1 MSEVGRLLRYTRPY
15 AVPLAASIVLMSL
28 VGASQA
34 LMVRLIPPL
43 FDRVL
48 SPSSLEGAVTVTV
61 ANKGMTSNPGNFT
74 VGTPNGPDVTSLEP
88 AAVPPG
94 GPTFQLTVN
103 GARFTNES
111 VVRFNGEALKTRFV
125 RDNKL
130 IATVPSALIVAGR
143 PIKLFEVPVVGWKLN
158 LSDLMP
164 NGVHN
169 IWTSVAIG
177 IIFAFLMKGLC
188 DYAANYIINY
198 VGFSAVTDIR
208 QQVFERVLHQDAS
221 FFQENSTGGLMSSI
235 MNDIDKIQVAV
246 SHLLADWFRQF
257 FSVTFLLAAVLQA
270 NWRLAVVALT
280 VLPFVLVPTMRLG
293 RRIRRTTRSTQDYTA
308 ELNTILQETI
318 SGHQVVKT
326 FGNEEIEANR
336 FLQTA
341 KRLKRSNLRY
351 VAQQALA
358 SPVIEFFAALTLVG
372 LLSYARTQ
380 ITKGGLTAG
389 EFSAFVIALMLL
401 YEPVKR
407 LTGIHNFF
415 QQALG
420 ASQRVFEY
428 LDRDRIVANKPGA
441 VKLHKFEKAI
451 QFENVT
457 FRYPKTEELVLDGLN
472 LTVKAGEIVAIV
484 GPSGAGKTTIAN
496 LVPRFYDVTG
506 GTLKIDGRDLCDL
519 QLESLRQKIGIV
531 AQDTF
536 LFNDTVAA
544 NIGYGRPGATMDDV
558 RSAARTA
565 MAEGFI
571 EQMPQGF
578 ETIIGERGQKL
589 SGGQRQ
595 RIAIARA
602 LLKNAPILI
611 LDEATSHLDTES
623 ESQVQGALA
632 NLMANRTVIVIAHRL
647 STVRRADKIVVLD
660 RGRIAE
666 TGKHEALVIGGGLY
680 QRLHELQFLEADV

>member
-1 MSEVGRLLRYTRPY
+1 MSEVPRLLRYTKPY
-15 AVPLAASIVLMSL
+15 ALPLGASIILMSF

-34 LMVRLIPPL
+34 LMVRLIPPV

-48 SPSSLEGAVTVTV
+48 LPNSPNTPVELFKV
-61 ANKGMTSNPGNFT
+61 PGF
-74 VGTPNGPDVTSLEP
+74 
-88 AAVPPG
+88 
-94 GPTFQLTVN
+94 
-103 GARFTNES
+103 
-111 VVRFNGEALKTRFV
+111 
-125 RDNKL
+125 
-130 IATVPSALIVAGR
+130 
-143 PIKLFEVPVVGWKLN
+143 GWKLY

-164 NGVHN
+164 AGVHD
-169 IWTSVAIG
+169 IWTSVFIG
-177 IIFAFLMKGLC
+177 IVFAFLLKGVC
-188 DYAANYIINY
+188 DYSGNYIINY

-208 QQVFERVLHQDAS
+208 QQVFDRVLHQDAS

-257 FSVTFLLAAVLQA
+257 FTVTFLLAAVLQA
-270 NWRLAVVALT
+270 NWRLSVVALS
-280 VLPFVLVPTMRLG
+280 VLPFVLVPTLRLG
-293 RRIRRTTRSTQDYTA
+293 RRIRRTTRRTQDYTA

-326 FGNEEIEANR
+326 FGNEDIESNR
-336 FLQTA
+336 FLETA
-341 KRLKRSNLRY
+341 RRLKRSNLRY
-351 VAQQALA
+351 VAQQALP
-358 SPVIEFFAALTLVG
+358 SPLIEFFAALTIVG
-372 LLSYARTQ
+372 LLAYARTQ
-380 ITKGGLTAG
+380 VTKGGLTAG
-389 EFSAFVIALMLL
+389 EFSAFVIALMML

-428 LDRDRIVANKPGA
+428 LDRDRIVSDKPGA
-441 VKLHKFEKAI
+441 VKLAKFEKGVR
-451 QFENVT
+451 FEKVT
-457 FRYPKTEELVLDGLN
+457 FRYPKTSEIVLDAIDLDVN
-472 LTVKAGEIVAIV
+472 AGEIVAIV

-496 LVPRFYDVTG
+496 LVPRFYDVTEG
-506 GTLKIDGRDLCDL
+506 AIRIDGRDLRDL
-519 QLESLRQKIGIV
+519 QIESLRSKIGIV

-544 NIGYGRPGATMDDV
+544 NIGYGRPGATLEDI
-558 RSAARTA
+558 RSAARSA

-571 EQMPQGF
+571 GQMPLGF
-578 ETIIGERGQKL
+578 DTIIGERGQKL

-647 STVRRADKIVVLD
+647 STVRKADKIIVLD
-660 RGRIAE
+660 RGKIAE
-666 TGKHEALVIGGGLY
+666 TGKHEALVNGGGLY
-680 QRLHELQFLEADV
+680 QRLHELQYLEADA